1 MVDGL
6 EIVLMDV
13 DRDLQEQRSRVDSDI
28 EKAQSVSDRLDRLEE
43 KVDQIADLLPDG
55 SQKQQPPSNKND
67 TDSKDA
73 ASVDTSLPLY
83 TINGE
88 RTERSKS
95 WDEIRREAEDRL
107 LDQSVNPASA
117 SFDDVLDDETC
128 QRIEDRYGGDFRLH
142 ADLDCYDVWA
152 AVAAGTVAALV
163 DFFIVKIPQD
173 HLYKGEYAQEGS
185 PLTRWLQSKDDPG
198 QHWIAGLAKR
208 LEDNKTSFDAVGP
221 IMEDDLVDGFHPK
234 THRLQ
239 TFGHDPLLG
248 LVIGTIDV
256 MRGGMT
262 AISRDGIPMLLGGDD
277 VAGGLRPPVANIFKA
292 FGTTVLH
299 MLSDATTAMGLQP
312 PGFTLLQSFDVEA
325 PLNDERTIGEL
336 ARFMYLKGYDS
347 RHFLTMSTSVAA
359 AEVVLRGYYFLR
371 RHFDD
376 EYDAE
381 VCYTAEVAGEKS
393 WRFNRHPR
401 FMGMK
406 LTAHTIG
413 AAMNAA
419 KVTVYQGNP
428 LAVNYT
434 QWLSFVRDAIRFA
447 GVKTKKPG
455 EVVRGHAQANA
466 RRLEEG
472 WDAIDVGHP
481 DFPDLVVRS

>member
-1 MVDGL
+1 MKDGL
-6 EIVLMDV
+6 DIVLTDL
-13 DRDLQEQRSRVDSDI
+13 DRDFQEQHSRVQSDI
-28 EKAQSVSDRLDRLEE
+28 EDAQSVSDRLDRLEE
-43 KVDQIADLLPDG
+43 QMDQITERLPD
-55 SQKQQPPSNKND
+55 KALDQQG
-67 TDSKDA
+67 TDSSGDEISIDKR
-73 ASVDTSLPLY
+73 LPFY
-83 TINGE
+83 KINGK
-88 RTERSKS
+88 RVNTSKS
-95 WDEIRREAEDRL
+95 WDEIRREAEERLRDRGVNL
-107 LDQSVNPASA
+107 SDASV
-117 SFDDVLDDETC
+117 DDVLDEETC
-128 QRIEDRYGGDFRLH
+128 QRIEERYSGDFRLH
-142 ADLDCYDVWA
+142 ADLDRYDVWA

-173 HLYKGEYAQEGS
+173 HLYKGEYSQEGS
-185 PLTRWLQSKDDPG
+185 PLTKWLQSKDDPD
-198 QHWIAGLAKR
+198 QHWLAGLAQR
-208 LEDNKTSFDAVGP
+208 LEEDNKTSFDAVGP
-221 IMEDDLVDGFHPK
+221 IMENDLVEGFHPR

-277 VAGGLRPPVANIFKA
+277 VPGGLRPPVANIFKA

-299 MLSDATTAMGLQP
+299 MLSDATTEMGIQP
-312 PGFTLLQSFDVEA
+312 PGFTLLQAFDVQA
-325 PLNDERTIGEL
+325 PLNDERTVGEL

-371 RHFDD
+371 RHFD
-376 EYDAE
+376 EGYDAE

-413 AAMNAA
+413 AAMNAG
-419 KVTVYQGNP
+419 KVAIHQGNP

-434 QWLSFVRDAIRFA
+434 QWLSFARDAVRFA
-447 GVKTKKPG
+447 GLKTQKPG
-455 EVVRGHAQANA
+455 EVVRGHVYANA

-472 WDAIDVGHP
+472 WDDIDVSHP
-481 DFPDLVVRS
+481 DFPDLVVRA